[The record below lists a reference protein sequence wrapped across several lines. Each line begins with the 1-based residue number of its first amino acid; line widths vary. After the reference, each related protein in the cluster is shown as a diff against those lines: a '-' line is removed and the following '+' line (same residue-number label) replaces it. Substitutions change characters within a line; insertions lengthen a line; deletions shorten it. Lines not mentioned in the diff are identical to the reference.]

1 MTKNEDHYINAIFR
15 AIPHMSEFEKGR
27 LVGYAEALETICNN
41 QHMQAERT
49 ENDDRDDALG
59 IRQE

>member
-27 LVGYAEALETICNN
+27 LVGYAEALETLCND
-41 QHMQAERT
+41 QRAQSVMS
-49 ENDDRDDALG
+49 ENSDEDNTSRLN
-59 IRQE
+59 RE